1 MLAQELIN
9 NILPQLQL
17 TDTVSKALQLM
28 SDFKITH
35 LPVISEDK
43 YLGMIGEDDLLD
55 EENKKITIEF
65 FKNDALNSF
74 KNDFIAASINYNKH
88 FLNAV
93 TISSQYQTNIIPVVT
108 ETNEFIGA
116 IAGQE
121 LLAALG
127 DFSGANETGAVI
139 VLEMERSN
147 FSISEISR
155 IVESDGAVILHLN
168 ITIKPATLLMQITI
182 HLNKREISVILA
194 AFERY
199 EYTVAY
205 YSGEQMFE
213 NDIDNNYR
221 HLMNYLDI

>member
-28 SDFKITH
+28 NDFKMTH
-35 LPVISEDK
+35 LPVVSEDK
-43 YLGMIGEDDLLD
+43 YLGLISEDDLLD

-65 FKNDALNSF
+65 FQ
-74 KNDFIAASINYNKH
+74 NDFIPASVYFNKH
-88 FLNAV
+88 FLSAV
-93 TISSQYQTNIIPVVT
+93 AISNQYQTNVIPVIS
-108 ETNEFIGA
+108 ETNEFMGT

-127 DFSGANETGAVI
+127 NFSGADETGAII
-139 VLEMERSN
+139 VLEMERN
-147 FSISEISR
+147 RFSISEISR

-168 ITIKPATLLMQITI
+168 ITVKPGTALLQVTV
-182 HLNKREISVILA
+182 HLNKREISVIIA

-199 EYTVAY
+199 EYTVSY
-205 YSGEQMFE
+205 YSGEELFE
-213 NDIDNNYR
+213 NEIDNNYR

>member
-28 SDFKITH
+28 SDFKMTH
-35 LPVISEDK
+35 LPVVSEDK
-43 YLGMIGEDDLLD
+43 YLGMISEDDLLD
-55 EENKKITIEF
+55 EENKKIAIEF
-65 FKNDALNSF
+65 FKNDFIPASVNS
-74 KNDFIAASINYNKH
+74 NKH

-93 TISSQYQTNIIPVVT
+93 TISNQYHTNVIPVVN
-108 ETNEFIGA
+108 ETNEFIGT

-121 LLAALG
+121 LLVALG
-127 DFSGANETGAVI
+127 NFSGANETGAVI
-139 VLEMERSN
+139 VLEMERSR

-155 IVESDGAVILHLN
+155 IVESDGAIILHLN
-168 ITIKPATLLMQITI
+168 ITIKPDAALLQVTI
-182 HLNKREISVILA
+182 HLNKREISVIIA

-199 EYTVAY
+199 EYTVSY
-205 YSGEQMFE
+205 YSGEQLFE
-213 NDIDNNYR
+213 NEIDNNYR

>member
-9 NILPQLQL
+9 TILPQLQL

-28 SDFKITH
+28 SDFKMTH
-35 LPVISEDK
+35 LPVVSEDK
-43 YLGMIGEDDLLD
+43 YLGMISEDDLLD
-55 EENKKITIEF
+55 EENKKAAIEF
-65 FKNDALNSF
+65 FQ
-74 KNDFIAASINYNKH
+74 NDFILASVNSNKH

-93 TISSQYQTNIIPVVT
+93 TISNQYHTNVIPVVT
-108 ETNEFIGA
+108 ETNEFVGT

-127 DFSGANETGAVI
+127 NFSGANEPGAVI

-168 ITIKPATLLMQITI
+168 ITIKPDTSLIQITI
-182 HLNKREISVILA
+182 HLNKKEVSVIIA

-199 EYTVAY
+199 EYTVSY
-205 YSGEQMFE
+205 YSGEQLFE
-213 NDIDNNYR
+213 SEIDSNYR

>member
-28 SDFKITH
+28 SDFKMTH
-35 LPVISEDK
+35 LPVISDDK

-65 FKNDALNSF
+65 FQ
-74 KNDFIAASINYNKH
+74 NDFIPASIDYNKH

-93 TISSQYQTNIIPVVT
+93 TISNQYQTNIIPVVT
-108 ETNEFIGA
+108 ETNEFLGA

-121 LLAALG
+121 LLVALG
-127 DFSGANETGAVI
+127 NFSGANETGAVI

-155 IVESDGAVILHLN
+155 IVESDGAQILHLN
-168 ITIKPATLLMQITI
+168 ITIKPGTSLMQITI
-182 HLNKREISVILA
+182 HLNKREISVIIA

-199 EYTVAY
+199 DYAISY

-213 NDIDNNYR
+213 NEIDNNYR

>member
-28 SDFKITH
+28 SDFKMTH
-35 LPVISEDK
+35 LPVVSEDK

-55 EENKKITIEF
+55 EENKKIAIEF
-65 FKNDALNSF
+65 FKNDFIPASVNS
-74 KNDFIAASINYNKH
+74 NKH

-93 TISSQYQTNIIPVVT
+93 TVSNQYQTNVIPVVN
-108 ETNEFIGA
+108 ETNEFIGT
-116 IAGQE
+116 IAGQQ

-127 DFSGANETGAVI
+127 NFSGANETGAVI
-139 VLEMERSN
+139 VLEMERSS

-168 ITIKPATLLMQITI
+168 ITIKPDTALMQVTI
-182 HLNKREISVILA
+182 HLNKREISFIIA

-199 EYTVAY
+199 EYTVSY
-205 YSGEQMFE
+205 YSGEQLFKNE
-213 NDIDNNYR
+213 IDNNYR

>member
-28 SDFKITH
+28 SDFKMTH
-35 LPVISEDK
+35 LPVVSEEK
-43 YLGMIGEDDLLD
+43 YLGMISEDDLLD
-55 EENKKITIEF
+55 EENKKIAIEF
-65 FKNDALNSF
+65 FQ
-74 KNDFIAASINYNKH
+74 NDFIPASVNSNKH

-93 TISSQYQTNIIPVVT
+93 TISNQYHTNVIPVVT
-108 ETNEFIGA
+108 ETNEFVGT

-127 DFSGANETGAVI
+127 NFSGANEPGAVI
-139 VLEMERSN
+139 VLEMERSS

-168 ITIKPATLLMQITI
+168 ITIKPDTSLIQITI
-182 HLNKREISVILA
+182 HLNKKEISVIIA

-199 EYTVAY
+199 EYTVSY
-205 YSGEQMFE
+205 YSGEQLFE
-213 NDIDNNYR
+213 NEIDNNYR